1 MRARVYLFDIDG
13 TLLQTGGAGWR
24 ALTGAMHEEFGV
36 QELAGIELRGRT
48 DYAIVGDLLR
58 LARVPVGPQTRQRL
72 LTAYHARLST
82 ELQRGVGAVL
92 PGVWQVLD
100 RLRSQPQTV
109 LGVLT
114 GNGPQGAEIKLR
126 HFGLRERFTI
136 GVYGDRHEHR
146 TDLARDA
153 LGILRKHLGADLEG
167 GHVCIIGDT
176 PSDVECALAI
186 EAQAV
191 AVATGGFAGED
202 LVAAGA
208 HLVLGSLAEWPQ

>member
-24 ALTGAMHEEFGV
+24 ALTGAMGEEFGV
-36 QELAGIELRGRT
+36 EQLSGIELRGRT
-48 DYAIVGDLLR
+48 DYAIAGELLR
-58 LARVPVGPQTRQRL
+58 LARVPVGPQSRQRL
-72 LTAYHARLST
+72 LKSYHARLT
-82 ELQRGVGAVL
+82 LELQKGAGGVL

-100 RLRSQPQTV
+100 LLRSDPQAV

-126 HFGLRERFTI
+126 HFGLQERFSI
-136 GVYGDRHEHR
+136 GVYGDRHERR
-146 TDLARDA
+146 TGLARDA
-153 LGILRKHLGADLEG
+153 LGMLRKQLGADLEG

-186 EAQAV
+186 EARAV

-208 HLVLGSLAEWPQ
+208 HLVLRDLTEWPH

>member
-1 MRARVYLFDIDG
+1 MRARVYLFDIAVPWW
-13 TLLQTGGAGWR
+13 QTGGAGWR
-24 ALTGAMHEEFGV
+24 ALTGAMREQFGV

-58 LARVPVGPQTRQRL
+58 IARVPTGPQSRQRL
-72 LTAYHARLST
+72 LKSYHERLCA
-82 ELQRGVGAVL
+82 ELQKGVGAVL
-92 PGVWQVLD
+92 PGVWEVLD
-100 RLRSQPQTV
+100 RLCSEPQAV

-114 GNGPQGAEIKLR
+114 GNGLQGAEIKLR
-126 HFGLRERFTI
+126 HFGLQERFSI

-153 LGILRKHLGADLEG
+153 LGILRQQVGADLEG

-186 EAQAV
+186 EARAV
-191 AVATGGFAGED
+191 AVTTGGFAGEE

-208 HLVLGSLAEWPQ
+208 HLVLNNLTEWPR

>member
-24 ALTGAMHEEFGV
+24 ALMGAMKEQFGV
-36 QELAGIELRGRT
+36 HELTGIELRGRT

-58 LARVPVGPQTRQRL
+58 IARVPAVPEHRQRL
-72 LTAYHARLST
+72 LKSYHARLSA
-82 ELQRGVGAVL
+82 ELQKGAGAVL

-100 RLRSQPQTV
+100 RLRSEPRAV

-114 GNGPQGAEIKLR
+114 GNGLQGAEIKLR
-126 HFGLRERFTI
+126 HFGLQERFSV

-153 LGILRKHLGADLEG
+153 LGTLRKHLGADLEG
-167 GHVCIIGDT
+167 GHICIVGDT

-186 EAQAV
+186 EARAV
-191 AVATGGFAGED
+191 AVATGGFAGEE

-208 HLVLGSLAEWPQ
+208 HLVLRNLTEWPL

>member
-24 ALTGAMHEEFGV
+24 ALTGAMGEEFGV
-36 QELAGIELRGRT
+36 EQLSGIELRGRT
-48 DYAIVGDLLR
+48 DYAIAGELLR
-58 LARVPVGPQTRQRL
+58 LARVPVGFQSRQRL
-72 LTAYHARLST
+72 LKSYYSRLT
-82 ELQRGVGAVL
+82 LELQKGAGGVL
-92 PGVWQVLD
+92 PGVWQLLD
-100 RLRSQPQTV
+100 RLRSDPQAV

-114 GNGPQGAEIKLR
+114 GNGLRGAEIKLG
-126 HFGLRERFTI
+126 HFGLREWFSV

-153 LGILRKHLGADLEG
+153 LGVLRKKFGADLEG

-186 EAQAV
+186 DARSV
-191 AVATGGFAGED
+191 AVATGGFADED

-208 HLVLGSLAEWPQ
+208 HLVLRDLTEWPH